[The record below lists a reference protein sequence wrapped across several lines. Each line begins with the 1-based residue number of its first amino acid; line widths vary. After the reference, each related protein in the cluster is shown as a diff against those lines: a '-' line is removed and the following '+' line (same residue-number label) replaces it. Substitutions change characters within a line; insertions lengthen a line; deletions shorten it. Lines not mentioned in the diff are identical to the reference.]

1 MFDPSPHNGRR
12 WADLCLA
19 AACALALTVPTAS
32 RASTLSDNLSAV
44 SEDSVTA
51 SLDHWLAASFTTDTA
66 IGTGDTLT
74 AVLKAGVLDG
84 SQSLSLYTSDDTG
97 LVPTQWLAD
106 FTATSSTSSTSTF
119 SLSGVSLSSASSYWL
134 VLSNASG
141 TSTWQWTADST
152 GSGTGFTGL
161 WADSDDAGN
170 VWFSN
175 SARYPLQLSVSSS
188 ISAVPEPASNV
199 LTLTGLCLLAA
210 MRLRRN
216 DQRNQSNRKG

>member
-1 MFDPSPHNGRR
+1 MFDPSPHTGRR

-51 SLDHWLAASFTTDTA
+51 SIDHWLAASFTTDTA
-66 IGTGDTLT
+66 IGTSDTLT
-74 AVLKAGVLDG
+74 AVLKASLLDG
-84 SQSLSLYTSDDTG
+84 NQSLSLYASDDTG

-106 FTATSSTSSTSTF
+106 FTAAASTSDTSTF
-119 SLSGVSLSSASSYWL
+119 TLSGISLSSASSYWL

-141 TSTWQWTADST
+141 TTTWQWTADST

-175 SARYPLQLSVSSS
+175 TARYPLQLSVST
-188 ISAVPEPASNV
+188 SALPDPASNV
-199 LTLTGLCLLAA
+199 LMLTGLCVLAA
-210 MRLRRN
+210 SRLRRQ
-216 DQRNQSNRKG
+216 DQRHNQHNTKG